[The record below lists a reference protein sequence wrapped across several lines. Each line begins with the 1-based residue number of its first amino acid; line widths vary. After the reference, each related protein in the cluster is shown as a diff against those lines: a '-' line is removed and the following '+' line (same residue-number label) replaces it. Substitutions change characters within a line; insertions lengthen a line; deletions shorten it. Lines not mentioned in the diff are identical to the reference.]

1 LAQGLPL
8 PGAAPRFRGAFSKDK
23 LMTETHTETNY
34 GPLNLTLEEV
44 RERIEYLVMAGNECH
59 YHIGQLYNY
68 VVTENLAEKGGYE
81 SAQHYFSQ
89 HIKSLSQATLT
100 SLGTVARMFSQEAC
114 TNHGMSHLRLL
125 LTYKATKL
133 RKKVT
138 KLEPM
143 LKEDPGPL
151 PIEVPRQDGTVQS
164 KPFSECTVAELR
176 MAVKRQRE
184 LVEKPVLEL
193 PHPEAARLQRLRERL
208 DQHFSEGPVRLESR
222 IHQGQTLLTLVD
234 VPLARFERL
243 LEELPPVGPALAAV

>member
-1 LAQGLPL
+1 
-8 PGAAPRFRGAFSKDK
+8 
-23 LMTETHTETNY
+23 MTETHTETNY

-44 RERIEYLVMAGNECH
+44 RERIEYLVMAGHECH
-59 YHIGQLYNY
+59 YHLGQLYNY
-68 VVTENLAEKGGYE
+68 VVTENLAQKGGYE

-89 HIKSLSQATLT
+89 HFKSLSQSAL
-100 SLGTVARMFSQEAC
+100 SLYGTVARMFSNEAC
-114 TNHGMSHLRLL
+114 TNHGMYHLRLL
-125 LTYKATKL
+125 LTYKAMKL
-133 RKKVT
+133 GRKVT

-143 LKEDPGPL
+143 LKEDPGPM
-151 PIEVPRQDGTVQS
+151 PIEVPRKDGTVETR
-164 KPFSECTVAELR
+164 PFAQCNLEDLKR
-176 MAVKRQRE
+176 AVKRQRE